1 MERRSQNQTF
11 VKLAYIYLLM
21 IILQLSTQLNAYSQ
35 SLPVGT
41 PGLEEYYRRAQ
52 LMGKLDS
59 TISFCSNPLFTPS
72 TPRLRSGT
80 TPLGDQFSVSPFH
93 RFPVSSSNSQ
103 LPLGSARGPE
113 SSSTTRPLSHS
124 STRPLV
130 LVLLPVTWQQQFNT
144 HHPYSMNDGPMIPA
158 RGYQTLLSGGIYAKI
173 GPLSIQLNPELV
185 YAQNKRFQTST
196 NPGAIAAYNN
206 FHSQIDL
213 PEYFPD
219 RPYKKLFPG
228 QSSIRLTFGP
238 VSAGISSENLWWGP
252 GTRNAL
258 MMSNSAPGFYHLT
271 LNTVR
276 PIRTPIGSFEGQVIG
291 GRLETSNFLGED
303 ANGNKQYYPTTSS
316 DWRYLNAMVLSYQPR
331 WIKGLFVGMTRSF
344 MMMAQDAKNYNGYL
358 RVFTPISKKD
368 NFGDGESAY
377 TEDQQISLF
386 ARWLL
391 PADHAEIYAEY
402 ARGDHNYDLRDMF
415 LQPNHFRAYMIGF
428 KKLFYHDDAIG
439 KYVEFGL
446 EVTQLQQN
454 WSNSQRAV
462 SYFSAYGEPLRGN
475 TIQGQMLGAGIGPGS
490 NLQTISLSWGKGLDN
505 IGFQLERFVHNNDLY
520 YSYSNDSRGHWVDIN
535 VAFKAQRSYKQ
546 FLLAAKVEG
555 IRSYN
560 YEYSYVPP
568 VSSTTSYWAPGKDAY
583 NLQAN
588 LAVTYRF

>member
-1 MERRSQNQTF
+1 
-11 VKLAYIYLLM
+11 M

-59 TISFCSNPLFTPS
+59 TISFCANPLF
-72 TPRLRSGT
+72 
-80 TPLGDQFSVSPFH
+80 H
-93 RFPVSSSNSQ
+93 ASNSS
-103 LPLGSARGPE
+103 LF
-113 SSSTTRPLSHS
+113 TVHS
-124 STRPLV
+124 SLFTI
-130 LVLLPVTWQQQFNT
+130 LPITLQQQYNT
-144 HHPYSMNDGPMIPA
+144 HHPYSINDGAMIPA
-158 RGYQTLLSGGIYAKI
+158 RGYQTSITAGVFAKL
-173 GPLSIQLNPELV
+173 GPLSIQLYPELV
-185 YAQNKRFQTST
+185 YAQNKRFETST
-196 NPGAIAAYNN
+196 NPGAIAAYNG
-206 FHSQIDL
+206 FHTAIDL
-213 PEYFPD
+213 PEYFPE

-228 QSSIRLTFGP
+228 QSSIRLTAGP
-238 VSAGISSENLWWGP
+238 VSLGISSENLWWGP

-271 LNTVR
+271 FNTVR

-303 ANGNKQYYPTTSS
+303 ASGKPLYYTSS
-316 DWRYLNAMVLSYQPR
+316 NDWRYLNAMVLSYQPR

-344 MMMAQDAKNYNGYL
+344 MMMWQNAKANGNIFPVVL
-358 RVFTPISKKD
+358 PLAKKD
-368 NFGDGESAY
+368 QYGNAEQTY
-377 TEDQQISLF
+377 PEDQQISFF

-391 PADHAEIYAEY
+391 PADHAEIYTEY

-428 KKLFYHDDAIG
+428 KKLFYHDETSG
-439 KYVEFGL
+439 KYVEFNL
-446 EVTQLQQN
+446 ELTQLEQN
-454 WSNSQRAV
+454 LSNHKDRAV
-462 SYFSAYGEPLRGN
+462 SFFGAYGAPLRGN
-475 TIQGQMLGAGIGPGS
+475 TNQGQMLGAGIGTGS

-505 IGFQLERFVHNNDLY
+505 IGFVLERFVHNNDLY
-520 YSYSNDSRGHWVDIN
+520 HQISTDPRGHWVDIN
-535 VAFKAQRSYKQ
+535 IAFKAQRSYKQ

-568 VSSTTSYWAPGKDAY
+568 VSSSTTSYWTPGKDAY